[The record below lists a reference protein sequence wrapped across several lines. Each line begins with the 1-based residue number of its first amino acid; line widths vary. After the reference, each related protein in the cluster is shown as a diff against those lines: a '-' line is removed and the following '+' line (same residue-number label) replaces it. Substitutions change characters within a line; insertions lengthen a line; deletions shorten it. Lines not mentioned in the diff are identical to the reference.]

1 MKKIGLIGGITP
13 EATILYY
20 RILNQLNADSLGKSH
35 SAEVIINSFDF
46 GKIAKL
52 QKENRWDLLDEMM
65 ADAGKSIENAGASC
79 ILICA
84 NTMHLCIDAVRDV
97 VKIPVIHIADA
108 TSKEIS
114 KKKLKKV
121 ALLGTKYTMEKTFFT
136 DVLKSSGMETI
147 IPNLEDRDV
156 IHDIIYDEL
165 AVGILNPTSKE
176 KYLKII
182 HKLIKNGAEGI
193 ILGCTEIPLLI
204 QQADVSVPVFDTTKI
219 HSIAAFDF
227 STKYLQQQQ
236 QQQQ

>member
-1 MKKIGLIGGITP
+1 
-13 EATILYY
+13 
-20 RILNQLNADSLGKSH
+20 
-35 SAEVIINSFDF
+35 
-46 GKIAKL
+46 
-52 QKENRWDLLDEMM
+52 
-65 ADAGKSIENAGASC
+65 
-79 ILICA
+79 
-84 NTMHLCIDAVRDV
+84 
-97 VKIPVIHIADA
+97 
-108 TSKEIS
+108 
-114 KKKLKKV
+114 
-121 ALLGTKYTMEKTFFT
+121 MEKTFFT
-136 DVLKSSGMETI
+136 DVLKSSGIETI

-219 HSIAAFDF
+219 HAIAAFDF

-236 QQQQ
+236 QQQQQQQ